1 MRLSAGDRVDRY
13 EVVAFLG
20 SGGMGEVYRA
30 RDPKLQR
37 QIALKI
43 LRTDGPLATE
53 GRQRLLR
60 EARAVAALS
69 HPNVLAVFDVGE
81 VAEPEHL
88 RGIAYIAMELVVGS
102 PLRAHFRSATIS
114 LERRLQWLVDIA
126 GALAAAHE
134 AGLVHRDVKPENV
147 MVRFDGAV
155 KVLDFGIAR
164 SVGPVDA
171 LSSTE
176 GHSLPTLHT
185 KSPAPGASTQ
195 THVSAASPPG
205 SVAGTLFYMAP
216 EQLRGESIDGRAD
229 QFAWGVVAYEL
240 LTGVPPWSLGPDPIA
255 IVSQILS
262 HTPRPPA
269 AIEPAISA
277 GVSNAIMR
285 TLAKDRSE
293 RFSSMRDLLGGVASN
308 AASGVAAHEAPPAA
322 TAVTQSARTPLAPPR
337 RVLRYIGAS
346 MLLATIVAAV
356 ISWSR
361 RHDVA
366 SSSAASVSG
375 TPFTVGCTSRAA
387 CAREHGGGAW
397 RCQSVRHECVEI
409 GSVDCKVVAEPTDF
423 TNDETVWI
431 GALYPTSGPL
441 SEARAFELARQD
453 FATALGGSV
462 GGATGVRPIGEVL
475 CDELVDPVRATK
487 HLVADVETPAVVGFY
502 GREDSTLIASILLPA
517 HVASF
522 IAINSASDLTRIPE
536 APTEPRLIWRTTLD
550 EKDIAAPLAALVS
563 EIEHRTHAPT
573 APTPKDAFRVALLRR
588 GASDVSAEI
597 FRDLHFNGKSALENG
612 DDFRQYAMST
622 SADAGVDETVEA
634 LLAFRPRVIFLTQ
647 AFVPGGLELLERR
660 WGAGVRPVYL
670 ITSASFEN
678 DIPAFAGRDPDR
690 RRRFFGVTNMSTRM
704 PNAQLV
710 LRYNQAFPT
719 DPITRTEAPQPSY
732 DAFYILAYSILAQGD
747 ATITGPSI
755 SRALDRLLPP
765 GRPVDVGPQGIFDA
779 LSALRAGEN
788 VDLSGALSDLD
799 FVRATG
805 EAPIDYAIVCLGVDD
820 HGAAKGSVDSGL
832 VYDAKLK
839 KLMGTIHCP

>member
-1 MRLSAGDRVDRY
+1 MILSAGDRVNRY
-13 EVVAFLG
+13 EVVGFLG
-20 SGGMGEVYRA
+20 SGGMGEVYRV

-102 PLRAHFRSATIS
+102 PLRAHFRNATIPI
-114 LERRLQWLVDIA
+114 ERRLQWLVDIA
-126 GALAAAHE
+126 SALATAHE

-155 KVLDFGIAR
+155 KALDFGIAR

-171 LSSTE
+171 LSSTA

-293 RFSSMRDLLGGVASN
+293 RFSSMRDLLGGVASS
-308 AASGVAAHEAPPAA
+308 AASGVAAHEALPAA

-361 RHDVA
+361 RHDIA
-366 SSSAASVSG
+366 SRSAASASG
-375 TPFTVGCTSRAA
+375 APVTVGCTSSAA
-387 CAREHGGGAW
+387 CARGHGGGAW

-475 CDELVDPVRATK
+475 CDEVVDPVRATK
-487 HLVADVETPAVVGFY
+487 HLVADVEAPAVVGFY

-517 HVASF
+517 RVASF
-522 IAINSASDLTRIPE
+522 IAINSDSDLTRIPE
-536 APTEPRLIWRTTLD
+536 PPTEPRLIWRTTLD
-550 EKDIAAPLAALVS
+550 AKDVAAPLAALVS
-563 EIEHRTHAPT
+563 DEIEHRTRAQLP
-573 APTPKDAFRVALLRR
+573 PPFRVALLRR

-597 FRDLHFNGKSALENG
+597 FRELHFNGKSALENG
-612 DDFRQYAMST
+612 DDFRQYAMGT

-647 AFVPGGLELLERR
+647 AFVPAGLELLERR
-660 WGAGVRPVYL
+660 WGPGVRPVYL

-678 DIPAFAGRDPDR
+678 DIPAFVGRDPDR
-690 RRRFFGVTNMSTRM
+690 RRRFFGVTNMLTRM

-755 SRALDRLLPP
+755 SRAGSPASSGTP
-765 GRPVDVGPQGIFDA
+765 G
-779 LSALRAGEN
+779 
-788 VDLSGALSDLD
+788 
-799 FVRATG
+799 
-805 EAPIDYAIVCLGVDD
+805 
-820 HGAAKGSVDSGL
+820 
-832 VYDAKLK
+832 
-839 KLMGTIHCP
+839 